1 MLRTMAAF
9 LMVFSLVSLLVHL
22 YGLMLLFGLAAL
34 FLLAVDLLVA
44 YFAKNPR
51 PSTIRGEPLL

>member
-1 MLRTMAAF
+1 MAAF

-34 FLLAVDLLVA
+34 FLLAVDLLLG
-44 YFAKNPR
+44 YFAKNSR
-51 PSTIRGEPLL
+51 PSKIRGEPLL